1 MVVAAEVDP
10 NRSSPAVWPSGMPPL
25 ARITRRDGSL
35 SAAHVSRTR
44 ARPRSRH
51 CASPAASIRVAWP
64 LATPRRH
71 GVVPDVAAHLDQFRG
86 ELMADDQGAQVVL
99 AGDVPEDGGRH
110 VPADLHSAPD
120 GDEALEVVAGSF
132 QPLRRG
138 AAQQAVGL
146 LSHQVRHPDF
156 PGWPH
161 QPRRF
166 DETDHRASLP
176 SPRIGCHAEYV
187 PRAGRR

>member
-1 MVVAAEVDP
+1 
-10 NRSSPAVWPSGMPPL
+10 
-25 ARITRRDGSL
+25 L

-51 CASPAASIRVAWP
+51 CASPAASIRVTWP
-64 LATPRRH
+64 CRRH

-120 GDEALEVVAGSF
+120 GAEALEVVAGSF
-132 QPLRRG
+132 QPLRR
-138 AAQQAVGL
+138 
-146 LSHQVRHPDF
+146 
-156 PGWPH
+156 
-161 QPRRF
+161 
-166 DETDHRASLP
+166 
-176 SPRIGCHAEYV
+176 V
-187 PRAGRR
+187 PRSRQSACSPTRYDTLTSRVGHTSPGGSMRRITAPVCPAPGSAVTRNTSRGLAGAEDERI